1 LITGISVP
9 FNRHVFD
16 WREAGISRSGSAPDG
31 CLRQAY
37 FHGGILVLRQAFQPP
52 SPRILSLLAWAVGGA
67 LMLAVVGYWSVRFA
81 VPRGEARPA
90 LALPKPAEAA
100 QAITTRHLFG
110 RGDKAAATSGDAG
123 AVRVLGVASSDG
135 AGGAFAI
142 VSVDGKP
149 PIPAIE
155 GQEFGPGLRLTRV
168 TSTGIEYQRGGML
181 QSAPLQEKRIAVPSP
196 LPVPQ
201 VPVAN
206 LPPPSPSVNVPVVPA
221 PPAPA
226 S

>member
-1 LITGISVP
+1 MRSTARGL
-9 FNRHVFD
+9 RH
-16 WREAGISRSGSAPDG
+16 SARG
-31 CLRQAY
+31 RLQVILRGKRF
-37 FHGGILVLRQAFQPP
+37 FHGGILVLRQVFQLP
-52 SPRILSLLAWAVGGA
+52 SPRVLSILAWMAGVA

-81 VPRGEARPA
+81 VPRGGARPP
-90 LALPKPAEAA
+90 LALPQPAEAA
-100 QAITTRHLFG
+100 QAVASRHLFG
-110 RGDKAAATSGDAG
+110 RVDKATATSGDSG

-155 GQEFGPGLRLTRV
+155 GQEFAPGLRLTRV

-201 VPVAN
+201 VPVTN
-206 LPPPSPSVNVPVVPA
+206 LPPPSPSVNVPVIPA

>member
-1 LITGISVP
+1 
-9 FNRHVFD
+9 
-16 WREAGISRSGSAPDG
+16 
-31 CLRQAY
+31 
-37 FHGGILVLRQAFQPP
+37 
-52 SPRILSLLAWAVGGA
+52 
-67 LMLAVVGYWSVRFA
+67 MLAVVGYWSVRFA

-110 RGDKAAATSGDAG
+110 RGDKAAASGDSG

-149 PIPAIE
+149 PVPAIE
-155 GQEFGPGLRLTRV
+155 GQEFAPGLRLTRV
-168 TSTGIEYQRGGML
+168 NSTGIEYQRGGIL
-181 QSAPLQEKRIAVPSP
+181 QHAPLQEKRTAAPAP
-196 LPVPQ
+196 LPTPGSA
-201 VPVAN
+201 AN
-206 LPPPSPSVNVPVVPA
+206 LPAPSPPVNVPVVPA
-221 PPAPA
+221 TPVAPVPA